1 MRSSLSFVVLVLAA
15 FAVWRLTHL
24 LVHEAGP
31 AALFDRLRGLPWL
44 APLLGCFYC
53 CSLWTALPA
62 ALWLGAGPAEWVLLC
77 LGLSGIAIVIERL
90 SAPALPPP
98 PLWHESPATE
108 TLPDPQPQKET
119 DHVLLRP

>member
-1 MRSSLSFVVLVLAA
+1 MLSSLSFVVLVLAA

-31 AALFDRLRGLPWL
+31 AALFDRLRSLRGL

-53 CSLWTALPA
+53 TSLWTALPA
-62 ALWLGAGPAEWVLLC
+62 ALWLGEGPAEWALLC
-77 LGLSGIAIVIERL
+77 LGLSGTAIVIERL
-90 SAPALPPP
+90 TAPAVPPP

-108 TLPDPQPQKET
+108 TLPATPPLKET

>member
-1 MRSSLSFVVLVLAA
+1 MLTSLSFVELVLAA

-31 AALFDRLRGLPWL
+31 AALVERLRGLPRL

-62 ALWLGAGPAEWVLLC
+62 ALWLGEGPAEWTLLC
-77 LGLSGIAIVIERL
+77 LGLSGAAIVIERL
-90 SAPALPPP
+90 GAPALPPP
-98 PLWHESPATE
+98 PLWHESAAAE
-108 TLPDPQPQKET
+108 ALPTSPPDKET